1 MSSPQ
6 EAKAQDSKADVAV
19 IGMAVMGK
27 NLALNIADRGYKV
40 AVFNR
45 SADVARA
52 VVAENPKQGLVAHA
66 TLTELVGGLAR
77 PRRILVMVKAG
88 APVDQV
94 LADLVP
100 LLDAGDVVIDGGN
113 TYFPETQRREKA
125 LSDKG
130 VHFVGM
136 GISGGEEGA
145 RFGPSLMPGG
155 HAAAWEATRPVFE
168 AIAARTDSGPCV
180 THVGPDGAG
189 HFVKMVH
196 NGIEYGDMQL
206 IAEAYDILSR
216 GLGMSAPEIGEVF
229 AEWNRG
235 PLASFLIE
243 ITAAVLEVAD
253 PKTGRPLVDL
263 VLDKAGQKGTGKW
276 TATVALE
283 LAVPIPTIAASIDA
297 RVLSSMKDERVRA
310 EKRLR
315 AQVEERLLGDPAAIV
330 RDLESALLAAKIGS
344 YAQGLKLIAEA
355 SRAQGWGI
363 QLREMARIWKGGCI
377 IRAALLDTI
386 MRAYEKDPELES
398 ILADPEL
405 EDVVFHA
412 QPGWRRT
419 VARAVTLGI
428 PLPSMTASLAYFD
441 SYRTGRLPQNLTQA
455 QRDAFGAHTYERT
468 DGDPTGAI
476 HTDWL
481 GVGAK

>member
-1 MSSPQ
+1 MSTVT
-6 EAKAQDSKADVAV
+6 ADVGV
-19 IGMAVMGK
+19 IGLAVMGK
-27 NLALNIADRGYKV
+27 NLALNIADHDYRV
-40 AVFNR
+40 AVYNR
-45 SADVARA
+45 SGAVTEA
-52 VVAENPKQGLVAHA
+52 VVRENPNHKLVPHT
-66 TLTELVGGLAR
+66 TLKDFVGAIAK

-88 APVDQV
+88 APVDAV
-94 LADLVP
+94 LSELVP
-100 LLDAGDVVIDGGN
+100 LLDQGDVVIDGGN
-113 TYFPETQRREKA
+113 TYFPETQRREKE
-125 LSDKG
+125 LSAKG
-130 VHFVGM
+130 IHFVGM

-155 HAAAWEATRPVFE
+155 HLAAWEATRPVFE

-216 GLGMSAPEIGEVF
+216 GLGLSAPAIGEIF
-229 AEWNRG
+229 ARWNQG

-243 ITAAVLEVAD
+243 ITSQVLAVTD
-253 PKTGRPLVDL
+253 PISGGPLVDR

-297 RVLSSMKDERVRA
+297 RVLSSMKEERTRA
-310 EKRLR
+310 ESRIRKN
-315 AQVEERLLGDPAAIV
+315 VEASITGEAADVIA
-330 RDLESALLAAKIGS
+330 DLESALLAAKIGS

-355 SRAQGWGI
+355 SRVHNWGI
-363 QLREMARIWKGGCI
+363 NLREMARIWKGGCI
-377 IRAALLDTI
+377 IRAVLLDTI
-386 MRAYEKDPELES
+386 MRAFEKAPDLESILSDPELEN
-398 ILADPEL
+398 A
-405 EDVVFHA
+405 VYQA

-419 VARAVTLGI
+419 IGRAVSLGI

-441 SYRTGRLPQNLTQA
+441 SYRTARLPQNLTQA

-468 DGDPTGAI
+468 DGNPAGAI

-481 GVGAK
+481 GPAKK